1 MSDNL
6 APHQRSREAQFPR
19 IRKNDNGR
27 PLLMGILN
35 ITPDSFYSDSR
46 FSEEAALKKA
56 EQMIAKGAD
65 WIDVGGES
73 TRPGASKISIEQEI
87 QRVIPVI
94 KQLREANSDIL
105 ISIDTR
111 NYQVAKLALES
122 GANMIN
128 DVSGLRT
135 KEMID
140 LVIEAQCAVCIMHM
154 NGEPG
159 NMQDNPV
166 YDDVVEEVASYL
178 EQQAQ
183 DLVDRGF
190 PKELI
195 LIDPGVGFGKS
206 QQHNLSL
213 MKSAERFKQSGY
225 GLMWGIS
232 RKSVVGHLTGKDSAS
247 DRLAGTLATSIYA
260 AKLGIDVLRVHDIDE
275 HNDLFNVYFA
285 LSD

>member
-19 IRKNDNGR
+19 IRKKDNGR

-46 FSEEAALKKA
+46 FSEEDALKKA

-94 KQLREANSDIL
+94 KKLREENSDIL

-128 DVSGLRT
+128 DVSGL
-135 KEMID
+135 
-140 LVIEAQCAVCIMHM
+140 
-154 NGEPG
+154 
-159 NMQDNPV
+159 
-166 YDDVVEEVASYL
+166 S
-178 EQQAQ
+178 
-183 DLVDRGF
+183 
-190 PKELI
+190 LI
-195 LIDPGVGFGKS
+195 HI
-206 QQHNLSL
+206 
-213 MKSAERFKQSGY
+213 
-225 GLMWGIS
+225 
-232 RKSVVGHLTGKDSAS
+232 
-247 DRLAGTLATSIYA
+247 
-260 AKLGIDVLRVHDIDE
+260 
-275 HNDLFNVYFA
+275 
-285 LSD
+285 